1 MSTLV
6 VGDGNFSFSCALL
19 HADKVLDGPSGL
31 TATSYD
37 SKEVWA

>member
-6 VGDGNFSFSCALL
+6 VGDGNFSFSRALL
-19 HADKVLDGPSGL
+19 HARKVSPPSGL

-37 SKEVWA
+37 SREV